1 MGTFKHG
8 SNIDITIHGENI
20 NLSYLSKIEIA
31 IDDLLLPYSFDISI
45 FNQISN
51 PDLVD
56 HIKKY
61 GTDFYQKNN

>member
-8 SNIDITIHGENI
+8 SDIDITIHGENI
-20 NLSYLSKIEIA
+20 NLSYLSKIEMA

-61 GTDFYQKNN
+61 GIDFYQKNN